1 MHASP
6 AEPTAPQPA
15 IVRAL
20 LALRQVDQFVQRFEV
35 AYVRDLL
42 ARTGGNVAAAARL
55 AGISRPNFHKKL
67 RVLDVDAERFKQAAR
82 RGKLR
87 DL

>member
-1 MHASP
+1 MAVLGEQPDGSP
-6 AEPTAPQPA
+6 LP
-15 IVRAL
+15 
-20 LALRQVDQFVQRFEV
+20 LREAVQRFEV